1 MPFQAALVSICPVRT
16 ILVLR
21 IIPQVPAQDRGPH
34 AMRPQIVWSPLMKY
48 AMSEFYLSDANDLVR
63 CQGSLAEQTRVM
75 VFGRVGNEIKIFKG
89 IVLAINEDHI
99 LKGWRISMRD
109 Q

>member
-1 MPFQAALVSICPVRT
+1 
-16 ILVLR
+16 
-21 IIPQVPAQDRGPH
+21 
-34 AMRPQIVWSPLMKY
+34 MKY
-48 AMSEFYLSDANDLVR
+48 TMSEFYLSDANDLVR

-89 IVLAINEDHI
+89 VVLAITEDRHPR
-99 LKGWRISMRD
+99 GWWISMRD